1 MEDANV
7 TTILKSIKDMSC
19 IALMPQTSDHEEKL
33 EAMMPKS
40 DLPDPSNALAQAKQL
55 GDLMQ
60 EQKGLLAELFNE
72 LEVVHES
79 MVRAIVTLGRLSQGL
94 NGKQLLLVLKASV
107 CPLVQINTLD
117 KFWKDPASNLQ
128 KAELP
133 DDIPQCVKLTM
144 IPNPTVN
151 IMKWENF
158 NSPTRL
164 LAATLAFKLLK
175 KFGNG
180 ATQRNL
186 QEMFHIH
193 PKQLALCITG
203 RKYLGGTDRLS
214 RKCRASGKEPSTSI
228 Q

>member
-1 MEDANV
+1 
-7 TTILKSIKDMSC
+7 
-19 IALMPQTSDHEEKL
+19 
-33 EAMMPKS
+33 
-40 DLPDPSNALAQAKQL
+40 
-55 GDLMQ
+55 MQ
-60 EQKGLLAELFNE
+60 EQKGLLAELFNK

-79 MVRAIVTLGRLSQGL
+79 MARACVTLGMLSQGL

-133 DDIPQCVKLTM
+133 DDIPQHLRLTM
-144 IPNPTVN
+144 IVDPTVN

-158 NSPTRL
+158 NSPTCL

-180 ATQRNL
+180 AIQRNM
-186 QEMFHIH
+186 QEMFHIR

-203 RKYLGGTDRLS
+203 CKYLGGTDRLS
-214 RKCRASGKEPSTSI
+214 RKCRASGKEPSTGT